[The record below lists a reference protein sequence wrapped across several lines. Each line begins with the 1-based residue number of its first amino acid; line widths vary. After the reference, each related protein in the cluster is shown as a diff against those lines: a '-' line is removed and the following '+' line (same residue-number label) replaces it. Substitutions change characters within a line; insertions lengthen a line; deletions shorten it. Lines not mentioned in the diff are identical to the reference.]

1 MFIILNDKHDII
13 LFFLPAVH
21 KIDKK
26 KKLSGL
32 YFSFSWIEYRTIPPI
47 AHDFEINN

>member
-26 KKLSGL
+26 KLSGL
-32 YFSFSWIEYRTIPPI
+32 YFSFSWIEYRAIPPI
-47 AHDFEINN
+47 AHAFEINN

>member
-13 LFFLPAVH
+13 FFFLPAVH

-26 KKLSGL
+26 KIIWSI
-32 YFSFSWIEYRTIPPI
+32 FFFFMDWI
-47 AHDFEINN
+47 